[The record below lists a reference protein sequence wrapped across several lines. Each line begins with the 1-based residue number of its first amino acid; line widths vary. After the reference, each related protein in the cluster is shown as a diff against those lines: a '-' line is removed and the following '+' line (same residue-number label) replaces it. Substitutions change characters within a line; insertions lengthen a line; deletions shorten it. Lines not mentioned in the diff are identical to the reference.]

1 MTIPVHRD
9 VFGFDLI
16 VVMSYGG
23 VYVEGSHKGK
33 RLVAVRAP
41 EFIRNEVGTWITAFL
56 FAFFAHS
63 SVALNIDVSF
73 PFLVVHEGHNS
84 FMPCP
89 DVGQIPRLVQGL

>member
-1 MTIPVHRD
+1 MPVNRD

-41 EFIRNEVGTWITAFL
+41 EFIRNEVGTWIPTFL
-56 FAFFAHS
+56 FTFFAHS
-63 SVALNIDVSF
+63 SIALNIVVSF

-84 FMPCP
+84 FMLGT

>member
-1 MTIPVHRD
+1 
-9 VFGFDLI
+9 
-16 VVMSYGG
+16 MSYGG

-41 EFIRNEVGTWITAFL
+41 EFIRNEVGTWIPTFL

-63 SVALNIDVSF
+63 SVPLNIDVSF
-73 PFLVVHEGHNS
+73 PFLVVHEGRNS
-84 FMPCP
+84 FMLGP

>member
-1 MTIPVHRD
+1 
-9 VFGFDLI
+9 
-16 VVMSYGG
+16 MSYGG

-33 RLVAVRAP
+33 RLVAIRAP
-41 EFIRNEVGTWITAFL
+41 ESIRNEVGTWITAFL

-84 FMPCP
+84 FMLGP
-89 DVGQIPRLVQGL
+89 DVGQIPGLVQGL